1 MLIAFVSRFE
11 TSMQASNNGAA
22 TQQEPN
28 IKLLDDFKTM
38 VNQLRLDKESE
49 LQLNNRIFELGQ
61 SNNTLV
67 VEKNARER
75 DLQGLA
81 NQVDELKRDLADTR
95 GQLSS
100 KNDELAAAL
109 AVPKEDPKLRAQIQ
123 DLERAK
129 NIVTGKFESSN
140 QEQAKLKEELGSFQ
154 ELVRGKDQK
163 IKDCEQKLN
172 DTQSRIR
179 NLQEEK
185 TKYLANKQQEIERAC
200 SEERQRIAKA
210 AEASKATMRMKLE
223 SEINH
228 LEQNAKEK
236 DAELALAKEELQKV
250 QDESGSYINTA
261 NKLQRELAL
270 YKEQLVQQI
279 AHVKRLEEQNP
290 GQEDSDRLANNLQSV
305 RNECAELRNHLESIR
320 SDNSQNFEAALRGQQ
335 AIEGNLRQIDALE
348 NENERLKERNDEL
361 QKRVEG
367 LNEAYNEQKALQA
380 GYRGDQL
387 TTSELKDIAL
397 ATPQGMPR
405 LHQQT
410 QDHRP
415 SSAHAHS
422 LESGSTLKNHRVL
435 DGHRV
440 DTPEEALRKAAK
452 GIGSHNLR
460 SGSQVGNTGQTSSE
474 KVANYDET
482 PQIRNQEVLNERS
495 TNFNTPNADG
505 RSVPHAQRQGSGARP
520 LKVAGRKHGRFS
532 QSNGTGTVPHHLNPT
547 DPPAQSFQEAYT
559 GSFRFADATDIRG
572 SSGIKPFATLA
583 SSIPTPSPFTDLSS
597 MMDHLE
603 STPDQEQLQEGY
615 TKARGKKGSMANDN
629 VEGIGVLQ
637 TFAQRTMR
645 SLEEHDVELD
655 VVHKSQVR
663 VKPPSAAEEALR
675 RRTVQPFKPA
685 LRKPTLTND
694 TVSSS
699 EPRPVTI
706 TEPSKN
712 STRAGSKV
720 ASQIQNGH
728 RGSYNRAVSGGKPQT
743 PKAKNPSAVRESTQG
758 TSNGEKDSPNIPP
771 VKRNSLKRAGSSTA
785 QTQAA
790 PKRVRTSRGSSMAGR
805 VEVPDS
811 QGAQTF

>member
-38 VNQLRLDKESE
+38 FNQLRLDKESE

-67 VEKNARER
+67 VEKMARER
-75 DLQGLA
+75 EIQGLA

-100 KNDELAAAL
+100 KNDELATAL
-109 AVPKEDPKLRAQIQ
+109 AVPKEDPRLRAQIH
-123 DLERAK
+123 DLETAN

-140 QEQAKLKEELGSFQ
+140 QKQAKLKKELGSFQ

-163 IKDCEQKLN
+163 IKDWEQKLN

-185 TKYLANKQQEIERAC
+185 TKYLATKQQEIERAC

-210 AEASKATMRMKLE
+210 AEASKATMKMKLE

-228 LEQNAKEK
+228 LEQNVKEK
-236 DAELALAKEELQKV
+236 DDELALAKEELQKV
-250 QDESGSYINTA
+250 QDESGIYINTA

-270 YKEQLVQQI
+270 YKEQVVQQI
-279 AHVKRLEEQNP
+279 VHLKRLEEQNP

-305 RNECAELRNHLESIR
+305 RNECTELRNHLESIR
-320 SDNSQNFEAALRGQQ
+320 SENSQKFEAALRGQQ

-348 NENERLKERNDEL
+348 NENERLKERNAEL

-387 TTSELKDIAL
+387 TTSELKDIAF
-397 ATPQGMPR
+397 ATPQGMLR
-405 LHQQT
+405 LSQQT

-422 LESGSTLKNHRVL
+422 LVSGSILKNHRVL

-452 GIGSHNLR
+452 GIGSHNLT
-460 SGSQVGNTGQTSSE
+460 SGSQAGNAAQTSSE
-474 KVANYDET
+474 KVDNYVET
-482 PQIRNQEVLNERS
+482 PQVRNQEVLNERS
-495 TNFNTPNADG
+495 TNFNTPNAG
-505 RSVPHAQRQGSGARP
+505 GCSMPHARP

-532 QSNGTGTVPHHLNPT
+532 QSNGTGAVPHHLNPT

-559 GSFRFADATDIRG
+559 GSSRFADATDIQG
-572 SSGIKPFATLA
+572 SSDIKPFATLA

-615 TKARGKKGSMANDN
+615 TKARGKKGSMAGDN
-629 VEGIGVLQ
+629 VAGIGVLQ

-699 EPRPVTI
+699 EPRPVNF
-706 TEPSKN
+706 TEPSKI

-743 PKAKNPSAVRESTQG
+743 PKAKNPSAARESTQG
-758 TSNGEKDSPNIPP
+758 SSNGKKDSPNIPP
-771 VKRNSLKRAGSSTA
+771 VKRNSLKRSGSSTA

-811 QGAQTF
+811 QGTQTF